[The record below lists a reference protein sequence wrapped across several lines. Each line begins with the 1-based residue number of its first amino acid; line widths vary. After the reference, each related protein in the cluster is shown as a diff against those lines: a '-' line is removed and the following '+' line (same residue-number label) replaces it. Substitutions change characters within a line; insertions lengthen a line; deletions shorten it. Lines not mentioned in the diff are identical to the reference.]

1 MPTTT
6 TDDADPSATALHA
19 DRTDHA
25 GLTALADTHLDAVI
39 AAMAGPDA
47 EPRDDQRAA
56 VRALVADRSRVLV
69 VQATGWGKSAVYWA
83 ATAALRADG
92 AGPTFV
98 ISPLLALMR
107 DQIDAAGRAGLR
119 AATVNSA
126 NVDDWDAVLESLAAD
141 ELDVL
146 LISPERLAN
155 PKFARQSKAMLA
167 RAGLI
172 VIDEAHCIS
181 DWGFDFRPDYQR
193 ISRVIAG
200 TAVEGVPV
208 LATTATAN
216 ERVTNDVATQL
227 GADTVVL
234 RGTLARASLRLAV
247 IDDMGPLHRYA
258 WVDGALGTLAGS
270 GIVYVATVAETQ
282 RLTAYLRH
290 RGHDVLAYNGQL
302 DPAERARTE
311 DALRANEVKAVV
323 ATSALG
329 MGYDKPDLAFCVHL
343 GSPDSPV
350 AYYQQIGRAGRA
362 LDDAVVVLLPAETDE
377 RLWEY
382 FATASIP
389 KRDEVAAVLERLEA
403 EGAPMSVPAIESSTG
418 LRRGRIEQLLRV
430 IAVEGVVER
439 VDGGWV
445 STGAGYT
452 HDQAKWDEVRS
463 VRAAEADI
471 MRDYARG
478 RGCLMMFLQQALD
491 DPSPEPCGRCS
502 VCTGELPEPGA
513 ELDPA
518 DIEAARAF
526 LRGADVVIEPRKR
539 WPAGIVGPGGRKGA
553 IVGCDVGRALVFADT
568 PGWGEAVAALAGRDG
583 PLPDELVEGM
593 VKVLGRWKGTWAARP
608 VAVVPM
614 PSRRHP
620 VRIHDLAARIGAVGK
635 LPVLDLLTVE
645 GPPPPDDTAA
655 KPRVEHLMGGLSVR
669 SDLAE
674 VCTAGGF
681 DGGLPDG
688 PLLVVDDTYRSGW
701 TMTVAAAL
709 LRDAGA
715 AAVLPLVVHQLP

>member
-1 MPTTT
+1 MATSTT
-6 TDDADPSATALHA
+6 P
-19 DRTDHA
+19 TDHA
-25 GLTALADTHLDAVI
+25 ELTALADQHLDAVI

-47 EPRDDQRAA
+47 TPRDDQRTA
-56 VRALVADRSRVLV
+56 VRALVADRRRVLV

-92 AGPTFV
+92 SGPTFV

-119 AATVNSA
+119 AATINSA
-126 NVDDWDAVLESLAAD
+126 NVDDWDATLEALGRD

-155 PKFARQSKAMLA
+155 PKFARRATDMLA
-167 RAGLI
+167 KAGLI

-193 ISRVIAG
+193 ISRILTHQAD
-200 TAVEGVPV
+200 AGVPV

-216 ERVTNDVATQL
+216 ERVTTDVAAQL
-227 GADTVVL
+227 GTDTAETTVL
-234 RGTLARASLRLAV
+234 RGTLARSSLRLAV
-247 IDDMGPLHRYA
+247 IDGLGPLERYA
-258 WVDGALGTLAGS
+258 WTDRALRSLAGS

-290 RGHDVLAYNGQL
+290 RGHDVAPYSGQL

-377 RLWEY
+377 RLWEW
-382 FATASIP
+382 FATSAIP
-389 KRDEVAAVLERLEA
+389 KEDEVVLVLGA
-403 EGAPMSVPAIESSTG
+403 LADDGAPMSVPALESSTG
-418 LRRGRIEQLLRV
+418 LRRGRIDQLLRV
-430 IAVEGVVER
+430 IAVEGIVER

-445 STGAGYT
+445 TTGQPYV
-452 HDQAKWDEVRS
+452 HDREKWADVRES
-463 VRAAEADI
+463 RAREADI
-471 MRDYARG
+471 MRAYARG

-502 VCTGELPEPGA
+502 VCTGELPEPGH
-513 ELDPA
+513 ELDPD
-518 DIEAARAF
+518 DIEAARTF
-526 LRGADVVIEPRKR
+526 LRGADVVIDPRKR
-539 WPAGIVGPGGRKGA
+539 WPGGVDRKGA
-553 IVGCDVGRALVFADT
+553 IQGCEPGRALVFADT
-568 PGWGEAVAALAGRDG
+568 PGWGEAVAELRGPDKPLSDEVVDG
-583 PLPDELVEGM
+583 V
-593 VKVLGRWKGTWAARP
+593 VKVLSRWKGSWAARP

-614 PSRRHP
+614 PSRRHR
-620 VRIHDLAARIGAVGK
+620 VRVHDLAERIAAVGK
-635 LPVLDLLTVE
+635 LPLLEVLAAE
-645 GPPPPDDTAA
+645 GPPPPVDSAS
-655 KPRVEHLMGGLSVR
+655 KPRVEHLLATLSVR
-669 SDLAE
+669 PD
-674 VCTAGGF
+674 V
-681 DGGLPDG
+681 DWPDG
-688 PLLVVDDTYRSGW
+688 PLLLVDDTYRSGW

-709 LRDAGA
+709 LREAGA
-715 AAVLPLVVHQLP
+715 HSVLPLVVHQLP

>member
-1 MPTTT
+1 MATTT
-6 TDDADPSATALHA
+6 SHPDLI
-19 DRTDHA
+19 
-25 GLTALADTHLDAVI
+25 ALADQHLDAVI
-39 AAMAGPDA
+39 AAMAGPEA
-47 EPRDDQRAA
+47 EPRDDQRTA
-56 VRALVADRSRVLV
+56 VRALVADRNRVLV

-83 ATAALRADG
+83 ATSALRADG
-92 AGPTFV
+92 SGPTFV

-119 AATVNSA
+119 AATINSA
-126 NVDDWDAVLESLAAD
+126 NVDDWDATLEALGRD

-155 PKFARQSKAMLA
+155 PKFARQATAMLA
-167 RAGLI
+167 KAGLI

-193 ISRVIAG
+193 ISRILTHQAG
-200 TAVEGVPV
+200 SGVPV

-216 ERVTNDVATQL
+216 ERVTKDVAGQL
-227 GADTVVL
+227 GDDTTVL
-234 RGTLARASLRLAV
+234 RGTLARSSLQLAV
-247 IDDMGPLHRYA
+247 IDGLGPLERYA
-258 WVDGALGTLAGS
+258 WVDSALRSLAGS
-270 GIVYVATVAETQ
+270 GIVYVATVAETE
-282 RLTAYLRH
+282 RLSSYLRH
-290 RGHDVLAYNGQL
+290 RGHDVAPYSGQL

-311 DALRANEVKAVV
+311 DALRANELKAVV

-389 KRDEVAAVLERLEA
+389 KRDEVVLVMSALDDER
-403 EGAPMSVPAIESSTG
+403 APMSVPALESATG

-430 IAVEGVVER
+430 IAVDGVVER

-463 VRAAEADI
+463 VRAREADI
-471 MRDYARG
+471 MRAYARG

-491 DPSPEPCGRCS
+491 DPDPKPCGRCS
-502 VCTGELPEPGA
+502 VCTGELPEPGR

-526 LRGADVVIEPRKR
+526 LRGADVVIDPRKR
-539 WPAGIVGPGGRKGA
+539 WPGGVDRKGT
-553 IVGCDVGRALVFADT
+553 IKGCEPGRALVFADT
-568 PGWGEAVAALAGRDG
+568 PGWGEAIASLSGRDQ
-583 PLPDELVEGM
+583 PLSDEIVDGM
-593 VKVLGRWKGTWAARP
+593 VKVLSRWKGSWAARP

-614 PSRRHP
+614 PSRRYP
-620 VRIHDLAARIGAVGK
+620 VRVHDLAERIGAVGK
-635 LPVLDLLTVE
+635 LPVIDALTVT
-645 GPPPPDDTAA
+645 GPPPPADTAA
-655 KPRVEHLMGGLSVR
+655 KPRVEHLLASLSVI
-669 SDLAE
+669 
-674 VCTAGGF
+674 
-681 DGGLPDG
+681 DGVALPDG
-688 PLLVVDDTYRSGW
+688 PVLLVDDTYRSGW

-715 AAVLPLVVHQLP
+715 SAVLPLVIHQLP

>member
-1 MPTTT
+1 MATTT
-6 TDDADPSATALHA
+6 SHPDLI
-19 DRTDHA
+19 
-25 GLTALADTHLDAVI
+25 ALADQHLDAVI
-39 AAMAGPDA
+39 AAMAGPEA
-47 EPRDDQRAA
+47 EPRDDQRTA
-56 VRALVADRSRVLV
+56 VRALVADRNRVLV

-83 ATAALRADG
+83 ATSALRADG
-92 AGPTFV
+92 SGPTFV

-119 AATVNSA
+119 AATINSA
-126 NVDDWDAVLESLAAD
+126 NVDDWDATLEALGRD

-155 PKFARQSKAMLA
+155 PKFARQATAMLA
-167 RAGLI
+167 KAGLI

-193 ISRVIAG
+193 ISRILTHQAG
-200 TAVEGVPV
+200 SGVPV

-216 ERVTNDVATQL
+216 ERVTKDVAGQL
-227 GADTVVL
+227 GDDTTVL
-234 RGTLARASLRLAV
+234 RGTLARSSLQLAV
-247 IDDMGPLHRYA
+247 IDGLGPLERYA
-258 WVDGALGTLAGS
+258 WVDSALRSLAGS
-270 GIVYVATVAETQ
+270 GIVYVATVAETE
-282 RLTAYLRH
+282 RLSSYLRH
-290 RGHDVLAYNGQL
+290 RGHDVAPYSGQL

-311 DALRANEVKAVV
+311 DALRANELKAVV

-389 KRDEVAAVLERLEA
+389 KRDEVVLVMSALDDER
-403 EGAPMSVPAIESSTG
+403 APMSVPALESATG

-430 IAVEGVVER
+430 IAVDGVVER

-463 VRAAEADI
+463 VRAREADI
-471 MRDYARG
+471 MRAYARG

-491 DPSPEPCGRCS
+491 DPDPKPCGRCS
-502 VCTGELPEPGA
+502 VCTGELPEPGR

-526 LRGADVVIEPRKR
+526 LRGADVVIDPRKR
-539 WPAGIVGPGGRKGA
+539 WPGGVDRKGT
-553 IVGCDVGRALVFADT
+553 IKGCEPGRALVFADT
-568 PGWGEAVAALAGRDG
+568 PGGGEAIASLSGRDQ
-583 PLPDELVEGM
+583 PLSDEIVDGM
-593 VKVLGRWKGTWAARP
+593 VKVLSRWKGSWAARP

-614 PSRRHP
+614 PSRRYP
-620 VRIHDLAARIGAVGK
+620 VRVHDLAERIGAVGK
-635 LPVLDLLTVE
+635 LPVIDALTVT
-645 GPPPPDDTAA
+645 GPPPPADTAA
-655 KPRVEHLMGGLSVR
+655 KPRVEHLLAGLSVI
-669 SDLAE
+669 
-674 VCTAGGF
+674 
-681 DGGLPDG
+681 DGVALPDG
-688 PLLVVDDTYRSGW
+688 PVLLVDDTYRSGW

-715 AAVLPLVVHQLP
+715 SAVLPLVVHQLP

>member
-1 MPTTT
+1 MATTT
-6 TDDADPSATALHA
+6 PEA
-19 DRTDHA
+19 
-25 GLTALADTHLDAVI
+25 LTALADTHLERVI
-39 AAMAGPDA
+39 AAMAGPGA
-47 EPRDDQRAA
+47 TPRDDQRAA
-56 VRALVADRSRVLV
+56 VRALVVERRRVLV

-83 ATAALRADG
+83 ATSALRADG
-92 AGPTFV
+92 SGPTFV

-119 AATVNSA
+119 AATINSA
-126 NVDDWDAVLESLAAD
+126 NVDDWDATLEALGRD

-155 PKFARQSKAMLA
+155 PKFARQATAMLA
-167 RAGLI
+167 KAGLI

-193 ISRVIAG
+193 ISRILTLQARS
-200 TAVEGVPV
+200 GVPV

-216 ERVTNDVATQL
+216 ERVTTDVAAQL
-227 GADTVVL
+227 GADSDTPDGRPTVVL

-247 IDDMGPLHRYA
+247 IDGLGPLERYA
-258 WVDGALGTLAGS
+258 WVDRALTTLAGS
-270 GIVYVATVAETQ
+270 GIVYVSTVAETE

-290 RGHDVLAYNGQL
+290 RGHDVAPYSGQL

-311 DALRANEVKAVV
+311 DALRANQVKAVV

-329 MGYDKPDLAFCVHL
+329 MGYDKPDLAFCVHV

-377 RLWEY
+377 RLWEW

-389 KRDEVAAVLERLEA
+389 KRDEVTAVLGALDDEQ
-403 EGAPMSVPAIESSTG
+403 APMSVPALESATG

-430 IAVEGVVER
+430 VAVEGVVER

-452 HDQAKWDEVRS
+452 HDQAKWDEVRQ
-463 VRAAEADI
+463 VRAREADI
-471 MRDYARG
+471 MRAYARG

-491 DPSPEPCGRCS
+491 DPDPQPCGRCS
-502 VCTGELPEPGA
+502 VCTGELPEPGRH
-513 ELDPA
+513 LDPA
-518 DIEAARAF
+518 DIEAARSF

-539 WPAGIVGPGGRKGA
+539 WPGGVDRKGA
-553 IVGCDVGRALVFADT
+553 IVGCDIGRALVFADT
-568 PGWGEAVAALAGRDG
+568 PGWGEAVAQLSGRDG
-583 PLPDELVEGM
+583 PLSDEIVDGM
-593 VKVLGRWKGTWAARP
+593 VKVLSRWRGSWAARP
-608 VAVVPM
+608 VAIVPM
-614 PSRRHP
+614 PSRRAA
-620 VRIHDLAARIGAVGK
+620 VRIHDLAERIGAIGK
-635 LPVLDLLTVE
+635 LPVVDALEVT
-645 GPPPPDDTAA
+645 GPPPPADTAA
-655 KPRVEHLMGGLSVR
+655 KPRVEHLLGSLSVR
-669 SDLAE
+669 PDVE
-674 VCTAGGF
+674 VPG
-681 DGGLPDG
+681 G
-688 PLLVVDDTYRSGW
+688 PLLLVDDTYRSGW

-709 LRDAGA
+709 LREAGA
-715 AAVLPLVVHQLP
+715 TAVMPLVVHQLP